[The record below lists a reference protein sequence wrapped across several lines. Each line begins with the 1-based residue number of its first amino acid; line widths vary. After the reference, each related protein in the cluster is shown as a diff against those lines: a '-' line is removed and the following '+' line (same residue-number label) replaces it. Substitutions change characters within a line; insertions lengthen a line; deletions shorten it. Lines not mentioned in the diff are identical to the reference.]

1 MLLVPALTLWAM
13 AIVRLTAV
21 IDPRR
26 AYLFRATVFAAAA
39 CTLHV
44 APVYYAVDPV
54 LGGHN
59 TVGLVLLLF
68 LLTGFWQFRAAI
80 LLAAFA
86 NNVRRRHRLAL
97 GNAAMT
103 VAGIAVT
110 VGFLTSHVDR
120 TDQNLPITYG
130 DQFGM
135 QVFLWTGSLF
145 ILWACLDITFVLHRH
160 TASFHAMTFRLG
172 FWLIGLGIAGF
183 CLMLVDRLL
192 SGMVMAA
199 HADSNSPLS
208 FLNTLN
214 GVTETSAVVLVGI
227 GVVLPRLGSPMKHLQ
242 RDLQAR
248 LLLIEIHSTWRQV
261 TTGTRDI
268 ILNPNEISLLD
279 FLAVKPVRRL
289 HRRVIEVR
297 DCEFKRPERPLR
309 PKSLALVS
317 HIEDALIGR

>member
-21 IDPRR
+21 VDPRR
-26 AYLFRATVFAAAA
+26 AQLFRATVFAAAA
-39 CTLHV
+39 CTLHI

-80 LLAAFA
+80 VLAAFTD
-86 NNVRRRHRLAL
+86 NVRRRHQLAL
-97 GNAAMT
+97 GNSAMT

-110 VGFLTSHVDR
+110 VGFLTSQVDR
-120 TDQNLPITYG
+120 ADQNLPITYG
-130 DQFGM
+130 DQPGM
-135 QVFLWTGSLF
+135 QLFLWSGSLF
-145 ILWACLDITFVLHRH
+145 ILWVCLDIMLILRRR
-160 TASFHAMTFRLG
+160 TASLHAVAFRLG
-172 FWLIGLGIAGF
+172 FRLIGLGIAAF

-199 HADSNSPLS
+199 HDGSNSPIS

-214 GVTETSAVVLVGI
+214 GVTETSAVVLVGF
-227 GVVLPRLGSPMKHLQ
+227 GVVLPRLGGPIKHLQ

-248 LLLIEIHSTWRQV
+248 WLLIEIHTTWRQV
-261 TTGTRDI
+261 TTGTHDVV
-268 ILNPNEISLLD
+268 LNPNEISLLD
-279 FLAVKPVRRL
+279 FLAIKPVRRL

-309 PKSLALVS
+309 PRSLALVS